1 MVERCKQAWCFP
13 VLPLLSTPVIKVSR
27 IFFRVI
33 SKSKRQAINLL
44 QAIISYLNWIKISA
58 RKLTYFCGMQISSF
72 SIEDAL
78 SNLQIGALNEM
89 QQASLETNKTSNDIV
104 LLSDTGSGKTLAFL
118 LPVTQL
124 LQRQKAVSQALII
137 VPSRELALQIEQVF
151 KKMGT
156 GFKITCCYGGHLRE
170 TEENNLKQ
178 APALIVG
185 TPGRLADHIRR
196 GNIITSHIETLV
208 LDEFDK
214 SLEQGFE
221 EEMSFVIASLPAL
234 KKRILTSAT
243 ETVEVPAFVGLKDPV
258 KINFLSGEKSPAL
271 AVQMIWSD
279 DKDKSNTLFNLIC
292 SLGNRSTIVFCNQRE
307 FVEQVSAYLKDKG
320 IVNVFYHGALE
331 QHERDSALCKF
342 RNGSSN
348 VLVTT
353 DLAARGLDIPHIR
366 YIIHYQL
373 PDSMESFTHR
383 NGRTARMEASGTAI
397 LILAP
402 HERLP
407 EYITPPPAAID
418 LPPTAI
424 LPEKPI
430 WTTLFIA
437 AGRKDKINKVDI
449 VGFLTNKGQ
458 LKKEDI
464 GLIEVKD
471 FFSFVAVR
479 KSKVGHTLQL
489 IKTERIKNKKVKIDI
504 AK

>member
-1 MVERCKQAWCFP
+1 
-13 VLPLLSTPVIKVSR
+13 
-27 IFFRVI
+27 
-33 SKSKRQAINLL
+33 
-44 QAIISYLNWIKISA
+44 
-58 RKLTYFCGMQISSF
+58 MQTFSF
-72 SIEDAL
+72 SIEDTL
-78 SNLQIGALNEM
+78 SNLQIEALNEM
-89 QQASLETNKTSNDIV
+89 QQASLEANKTSDAVV
-104 LLSDTGSGKTLAFL
+104 LLADTGSGKTLAFL

-124 LQRQKAVSQALII
+124 LDREKPVTQALII

-196 GNIITSHIETLV
+196 GNITTTHIETLV

-221 EEMSFVIASLPAL
+221 EEMSFIVSSLPAL

-243 ETVEVPAFVGLKDPV
+243 EAVEVPRFIGLKDPV
-258 KINFLSGEKSPAL
+258 EINFLSGEKSPAL
-271 AVQMIWSD
+271 AVQMVWSD

-292 SLGNRSTIVFCNQRE
+292 ALGNRSTIVFCNQRE
-307 FVEQVSAYLKDKG
+307 FVESASHFLKEKG
-320 IVNVFYHGALE
+320 IVNVFYHGAME
-331 QHERDSALCKF
+331 QRDRDSALCKF
-342 RNGSSN
+342 RNGSAN

-353 DLAARGLDIPHIR
+353 DLAARGLDIPNIR
-366 YIIHYQL
+366 YIVHFQL
-373 PDSMESFTHR
+373 PNTEESFIHR

-397 LILAP
+397 LMLAP

-407 EYITPPPAAID
+407 AYLTTEPTVIN
-418 LPPTAI
+418 LPPTAE
-424 LPEKPI
+424 LPQKPV
-430 WTTLFIA
+430 WSTLFIA
-437 AGRKDKINKVDI
+437 AGKKDKVNKVDI
-449 VGFLTNKGQ
+449 VGFLTNKGE

-479 KSKVGHTLQL
+479 KSKVSHTLQM
-489 IKTERIKNKKVKIDI
+489 IKTEKIKNMKVKIDV